1 MRRLLVVLYLLACVP
16 VARAQKALTIDVF
29 TLGHFKR
36 IHLYQNDQ
44 ITFKL
49 KGSSHKRTHTL
60 MDMDMA
66 DSILYIETGE
76 AIRLNQIKSIIIDRS
91 NFVTRMLASGF
102 RVAGVGYVAID
113 AFNNAINE
121 EAPVFKERVLV
132 AGAGLFAVG
141 EIIHLAN
148 KQRIRPGKNRAL
160 QILDLSLDK

>member
-1 MRRLLVVLYLLACVP
+1 MRLLLVVLYLLGYAHT
-16 VARAQKALTIDVF
+16 ALAQKSLTIDVF

-36 IHLYQNDQ
+36 IHLYPNDQ

-60 MDMDMA
+60 MDMA

-102 RVAGVGYVAID
+102 RIAGAGYAAID
-113 AFNNAINE
+113 AFNNAKNGEVPI
-121 EAPVFKERVLV
+121 FKEEVLV
-132 AGAGLFAVG
+132 VGASLFALG

-148 KQRIRPGKNRAL
+148 KQRIRPGKNRTL
-160 QILDLSLDK
+160 QILDLSLK

>member
-1 MRRLLVVLYLLACVP
+1 MRRLLVVLYLLACVHI
-16 VARAQKALTIDVF
+16 AGAQKSLTIDLF

-60 MDMDMA
+60 VDMA
-66 DSILYIETGE
+66 DSVLYIETGE

-102 RVAGVGYVAID
+102 RIAGAGYVAID
-113 AFNNAINE
+113 AFNNAVNG

-132 AGAGLFAVG
+132 VGAGLFVLG
-141 EIIHLAN
+141 EVIHLAN
-148 KQRIRPGKNRAL
+148 KKRIRPGKNRTL